1 MPTPPLVFGV
11 GAIGSSQGR
20 LVSAAAAAVC
30 ALAAAPLRNR
40 LQRGVNRFLYGA
52 RDEPASA
59 VAELGHRLEA
69 TLGPDA
75 VLPTLVDAVSRALR
89 LPYAA
94 VELATPTGFAPGA
107 HVGTPRGTPLE
118 IPLVAQGETVGRL
131 MLSPRRAG
139 EELSPADRRVL
150 ELLARQAGPA
160 VQAVRLHADLQR
172 SREQLITAREEER
185 RRLRRDLHDGLGP
198 SLAAIAMQLSVADSL
213 EGEELRKLHETL
225 EAQASQALA
234 DIRRLVYELRPP
246 ALDEL
251 GLVSALREQGR
262 RFGSL
267 SVTIDADERFD
278 DLPAAL
284 EVAIYRIASEAITN
298 AARHGDAK
306 SCEVRLSVDDALD
319 LDVRDDGKGLPLNA
333 ARGRRPD
340 VDARARNR
348 ARRHLYD
355 RQRGRRRHARA
366 CPAAR
371 PRGGPVDPVRTL
383 IADDHPV
390 FRGGLR
396 TLLAADEMVEIV
408 GEATNGTEA
417 VALAEELQPD
427 VVVMDLQMPELNGI
441 EATRQIV
448 ARSPHVGVLVL
459 TMFEDDDSV
468 FAAMRAGARGYL
480 LKGAGPG
487 EITRAI
493 RAVGSGE
500 AIFGP
505 DVARRVMDY
514 FTTPRPEL
522 AAMAFP
528 ELTDRERE
536 VLELIAQGRNNQW
549 IARHFVL
556 SPKTIRNH
564 VSNIFTKLQV
574 ADRAEAIVRAREAGL
589 GQAGTR

>member
-1 MPTPPLVFGV
+1 MLTAILTAFFFLAAIAVYAFSPYLGDGLFAISGAGAIALPLVAGIAMVRHRLYDVEVVLNRTLVYGALSACIVGAYAALVFGV

-107 HVGTPRGTPLE
+107 HVGTPRGAPLE

-131 MLSPRRAG
+131 VLSPRRAG

-213 EGEELRKLHETL
+213 DGEELRKLHETL

-319 LDVRDDGKGLPLNA
+319 LDVRDDGEGLPRTL
-333 ARGRRPD
+333 
-340 VDARARNR
+340 RAGVGLTSMRER
-348 ARRHLYD
+348 ATELGGTCTIASVAGGGTRV
-355 RQRGRRRHARA
+355 HARL
-366 CPAAR
+366 
-371 PRGGPVDPVRTL
+371 PV
-383 IADDHPV
+383 H
-390 FRGGLR
+390 
-396 TLLAADEMVEIV
+396 E
-408 GEATNGTEA
+408 EA
-417 VALAEELQPD
+417 
-427 VVVMDLQMPELNGI
+427 
-441 EATRQIV
+441 
-448 ARSPHVGVLVL
+448 
-459 TMFEDDDSV
+459 
-468 FAAMRAGARGYL
+468 
-480 LKGAGPG
+480 
-487 EITRAI
+487 
-493 RAVGSGE
+493 
-500 AIFGP
+500 
-505 DVARRVMDY
+505 
-514 FTTPRPEL
+514 
-522 AAMAFP
+522 
-528 ELTDRERE
+528 
-536 VLELIAQGRNNQW
+536 QW
-549 IARHFVL
+549 IPSA
-556 SPKTIRNH
+556 P
-564 VSNIFTKLQV
+564 
-574 ADRAEAIVRAREAGL
+574 
-589 GQAGTR
+589 